1 MNFDSKKVFLFL
13 FLALFLFPFTGN
25 AQLQADP
32 IQTALS
38 TTITPELPRPNEK
51 VSIQTESFTF
61 DLNRAIISWSIN
73 GKKQKEGKGLKS
85 FDFTVGGLGSV
96 TLVEVYIIP
105 GEGNPPFS
113 EVFKFYPTEV
123 SLISEAKTFVPLF
136 YKGKS
141 PFSEESDLRVSALP
155 NIVDKN
161 GNMIPRENLIY
172 TWTRD
177 SRPVQ
182 EASGYGMSTYSL
194 TGAFSGAPEY
204 IGVTVSS
211 EDGLLK
217 ASGSIQIKPTK
228 PVLLFYENNPLFGIL
243 YNKAITT
250 KFPMKEKETSFT
262 AVPYGITRVGNGDVL
277 FHWSMNNQPTQINQ
291 NGDTITVRNDS
302 GAEGDSLI
310 GLSIDNPKKI
320 FQAIKSDFS
329 VTLTKTQ

>member
-1 MNFDSKKVFLFL
+1 MRFFLGRCASHSVFVL
-13 FLALFLFPFTGN
+13 G

-32 IQTALS
+32 IQTTLS
-38 TTITPELPRPNEK
+38 TTITPELPKPNEK
-51 VSIQTESFTF
+51 VSIQIESFSF

-73 GKKQKEGKGLKS
+73 GKKQREGKGVKS
-85 FDFTVGGLGSV
+85 FDFTVGALGSASSV
-96 TLVEVYIIP
+96 TVYIVP

-113 EVFKFYPTEV
+113 ETFRFYPTEV

-136 YKGKS
+136 FRGKS
-141 PFSEESDLRVSALP
+141 GFSEESDLRISALP

-217 ASGSIQIKPTK
+217 ASGSIRVKPIKPI
-228 PVLLFYENNPLFGIL
+228 LLFYENNPLFGIL
-243 YNKAITT
+243 YNKAITS
-250 KFPMKEKETSFT
+250 KFIMKEKETSFT
-262 AVPYGITRVGNGDVL
+262 AVPYGITRVGNGDVA
-277 FHWSMNNQPTQINQ
+277 FHWSVNNEPTQINQ

-302 GAEGDSLI
+302 GTEGDSLI

-320 FQAIKSDFS
+320 FQALKSGFS